1 MLADTIVAAGGP
13 EVTGPPLL
21 DMASVTVDF
30 GDFRAIEDVSLSVQ
44 AGEIHALL
52 GENGAGKST
61 LMRVLAGLV
70 KPTAG
75 EIRID
80 GSAVHLGSTNA
91 ATRLGIGMVHQH
103 FMLVPTLTVVENVC
117 LGLPSTGRFLPD
129 LKSAASRLRQLAAT
143 YDLDVDPQ
151 ARVEQLSVAS
161 RQRVEILKVLFRG
174 TRILILDEP
183 TAVLRPQETAG
194 LFRILRR
201 LAQDG
206 TAIIFIS
213 HKLHEVMEIA
223 HCASV
228 LRRGRLVASLDAHA
242 TDARGLAH
250 LMVGDD
256 VALPTLDTVPAT
268 AASAGPA
275 ILEVEDLTCRSAE
288 GALQVD
294 RASLTIRPGEIV
306 GLAGVDGNG
315 QQELA
320 SAIAGLGAVTGGTI
334 RLAGEDVTHASVA
347 RRLQLGLAHIPE
359 DRQRTAIVESLS
371 VRDNIVLDRAAA
383 PGLSWHGFINTD
395 AVAAYADRV
404 IADYDVR
411 AAGPTQPIGTLS
423 GGNQQKVVLGRA
435 LVDAPALIVAVQPV
449 RGLDIGA
456 TAFVHRQ
463 LLDRRAAGAGV
474 LLVSTELD
482 EILALSDRVAVMFR
496 GRIVGELAR
505 AEVTTEKLG
514 LMMAGEAVS

>member
-1 MLADTIVAAGGP
+1 MSADRNALSGGP
-13 EVTGPPLL
+13 VPSGPPLL
-21 DMASVTVDF
+21 QLTSVTVDF
-30 GDFRAIEDVSLSVQ
+30 DGFRAVDNVHLTVR

-61 LMRVLAGLV
+61 LMRVLAGLIR
-70 KPTAG
+70 PTTG
-75 EIRID
+75 EVRID
-80 GSAVHLGSTNA
+80 GAVVPAGSTSE

-103 FMLVPTLTVVENVC
+103 FMLVPTLSVVENVC
-117 LGLPSTGRFLPD
+117 LGLPSTGRFVPD
-129 LKSAASRLRQLAAT
+129 LKAAAARLQQLAAT
-143 YDLDVDPQ
+143 YDLDVDPW
-151 ARVEQLSVAS
+151 ARIEQLSVAG

-201 LAQDG
+201 LAEDG

-223 HCASV
+223 DRASV
-228 LRRGRLVASLDAHA
+228 LRRGRLVDSLDASA
-242 TDARGLAH
+242 TDARGLAR
-250 LMVGDD
+250 LMVGEDI
-256 VALPTLDTVPAT
+256 VLPTLDALPAK
-268 AASAGPA
+268 ASDSSP
-275 ILEVEDLTCRSAE
+275 ILELSEITCRSDD
-288 GALQVD
+288 GTLKVD

-306 GLAGVDGNG
+306 GIAGVDGNG

-320 SAIAGLGAVTGGTI
+320 AAIAGLLPIASGTI
-334 RLAGEDVTHASVA
+334 RLGGEDVTRAAIA

-359 DRQRTAIVESLS
+359 DRQRTAIVEAMS
-371 VRDNIVLDRAAA
+371 VRDNIVLDRADA
-383 PGLSWHGFINTD
+383 PPLSRHGFIN
-395 AVAAYADRV
+395 AGEVAAFADRV
-404 IADYDVR
+404 MAAYDVR
-411 AAGPTQPIGTLS
+411 ATSAAQPIGTLS

-435 LVDAPALIVAVQPV
+435 LVDEPSLIVAVQPV

-463 LLDRRAAGAGV
+463 LLARRAAGAGV
-474 LLVSTELD
+474 VLVSTELD
-482 EILALSDRVAVMFR
+482 EILALSDRIAVMYR

-505 AEVTTEKLG
+505 SEVTTEKLG
-514 LMMAGEAVS
+514 LMMAGEAVT

>member
-1 MLADTIVAAGGP
+1 MSADSNASGGGP
-13 EVTGPPLL
+13 ERSGPPLL
-21 DMASVTVDF
+21 EITSVTVDF
-30 GDFRAIEDVSLSVQ
+30 DGFRAVEDVNLSVC

-61 LMRVLAGLV
+61 LMRVLAGLIR
-70 KPTAG
+70 PTSG
-75 EIRID
+75 EIRIE
-80 GSAVHLGSTNA
+80 GAVAQLGSTSE

-129 LKSAASRLRQLAAT
+129 LKAAAARLQKLAAT
-143 YDLDVDPQ
+143 YDLDVDPW
-151 ARVEQLSVAS
+151 ARIEQLSVAG

-194 LFRILRR
+194 LFRILHR
-201 LAQDG
+201 LAEDG

-223 HCASV
+223 DRASV
-228 LRRGRLVASLDAHA
+228 LRRGRLVDSLETTA
-242 TDARGLAH
+242 TDARGLAR
-250 LMVGDD
+250 LMVGEDIS
-256 VALPTLDTVPAT
+256 LPTLDAVPSQT
-268 AASAGPA
+268 GTSQVL
-275 ILEVEDLTCRSAE
+275 LEVSEITCRADD
-288 GALQVD
+288 GTVRVD

-306 GLAGVDGNG
+306 GIAGVDGNG

-320 SAIAGLGAVTGGTI
+320 AAIAGLAPVASGSI
-334 RLAGEDVTHASVA
+334 RLGGEDITRAPIA
-347 RRLQLGLAHIPE
+347 RRLHLGLAHIPE
-359 DRQRTAIVESLS
+359 DRQRTAIIEALS
-371 VRDNIVLDRAAA
+371 VRDNIVLDRADAT
-383 PGLSWHGFINTD
+383 PLSRHGFID
-395 AVAAYADRV
+395 VREVAAFADGV
-404 IADYDVR
+404 MAAYDVR
-411 AAGPTQPIGTLS
+411 ASSAEQPIGTLS

-435 LVDAPALIVAVQPV
+435 LVDAPSLIVAVQPV

-463 LLDRRAAGAGV
+463 LLERRAAGAGV

-482 EILALSDRVAVMFR
+482 EILALSDRVAVMYR
-496 GRIVGELAR
+496 GRIVGVLTR
-505 AEVTTEKLG
+505 SEVTTEKLG
-514 LMMAGEAVS
+514 LMMAGEAAA